1 MLRQIA
7 AIVTE
12 IRTTLLRAGLTPPQ
26 IAYNIQKME
35 LSKKEEL
42 EKAYAWL
49 VGFKEVYI
57 RDYEAA
63 RALQPDS
70 TWEYYKSVGVK
81 GTYEQNQLAS
91 TAKAIR
97 ERWDARP
104 NVLKRKVKDAEQEPN
119 QKVPKRVR
127 VRPKQAGADG
137 NHR

>member
-1 MLRQIA
+1 
-7 AIVTE
+7 
-12 IRTTLLRAGLTPPQ
+12 
-26 IAYNIQKME
+26 ME